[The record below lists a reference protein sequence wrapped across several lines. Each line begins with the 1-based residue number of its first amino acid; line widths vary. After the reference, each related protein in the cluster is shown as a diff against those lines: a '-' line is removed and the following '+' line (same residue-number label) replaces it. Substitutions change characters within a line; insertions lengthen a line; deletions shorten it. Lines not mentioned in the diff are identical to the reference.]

1 MASATQSNGISEMHS
16 NLEELK
22 KALPHV
28 DLETGLKNRV
38 VKRDPITGLGE
49 LPKEH
54 CDFGRPK
61 SANTSRKKFNNV
73 LLSWDADTAKPLP
86 TEKTSGKEAKKA
98 SRNPIT
104 LTGDLGDEV
113 DALRCTPRPRTATPR
128 EPQRDPISG
137 QGNFGQREWDPIWK
151 YNGKARRARSSTGDR
166 CNPLT
171 GENAKTFTISTEE
184 RSRGC
189 MTPKAPRTNRNILTG
204 QNCENYEVSVDFK
217 SGGPKRRA
225 EPERNA
231 ITGENCS
238 TYDVNIEN
246 TRTGRARVRSAT
258 KSSNPVS
265 GENVSSFAIMKEEK
279 VRNSKPYVYSNAVT
293 GENCQ
298 SYKIN
303 PIERNVSA
311 RPNASPSNPLL
322 GENTQHYTYRVGEKQ
337 KLVKKRDLSSPLTG
351 PGSRG
356 NTYSVSVEE
365 RRRPSAGSIARNGV
379 ASGNG
384 SSRNVLTG
392 ENCSTYTVCQ
402 EMRSERKAS
411 LPSNAALNGNKEHYN
426 IITGM
431 AG

>member
-1 MASATQSNGISEMHS
+1 MKPAYNFEADVPPQLN
-16 NLEELK
+16 
-22 KALPHV
+22 
-28 DLETGLKNRV
+28 TGHE
-38 VKRDPITGLGE
+38 I
-49 LPKEH
+49 
-54 CDFGRPK
+54 F
-61 SANTSRKKFNNV
+61 RKQN
-73 LLSWDADTAKPLP
+73 
-86 TEKTSGKEAKKA
+86 
-98 SRNPIT
+98 
-104 LTGDLGDEV
+104 
-113 DALRCTPRPRTATPR
+113 
-128 EPQRDPISG
+128 
-137 QGNFGQREWDPIWK
+137 
-151 YNGKARRARSSTGDR
+151 
-166 CNPLT
+166 
-171 GENAKTFTISTEE
+171 
-184 RSRGC
+184 
-189 MTPKAPRTNRNILTG
+189 NRNILTG

-311 RPNASPSNPLL
+311 RPNATPSNPLL

-411 LPSNAALNGNKEHYN
+411 LPSNAALNGNKGTTTGKDCMRTQINNKERSFLCGVIIRSHYAKSFYLRELLRPRKCV
-426 IITGM
+426 M
-431 AG
+431 